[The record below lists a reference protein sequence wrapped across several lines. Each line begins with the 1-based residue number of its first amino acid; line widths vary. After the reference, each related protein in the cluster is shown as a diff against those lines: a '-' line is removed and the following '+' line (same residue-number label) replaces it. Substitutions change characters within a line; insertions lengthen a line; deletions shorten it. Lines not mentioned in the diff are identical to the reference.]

1 MFRLEIAVVTRALSI
16 LRGRF
21 GRVALLDMDTSL
33 VDHAHPHYH
42 LIFKASGPDQN
53 FVVEGQTVPLRS
65 DTLVAVNSWQQH
77 EYVHRQGTERTLF
90 LALYIEPGWLA
101 EADRSFVNC
110 AEPGFFPRAGIAI
123 TRKIDRLRAGV
134 VRRMADPSQRHDEL
148 QQLILDLCLNVA
160 YGFSDWRDRA
170 TGLHKPRASSD
181 YRIGRALQ
189 RMREGATEAIDLDDV
204 AKASGLSRPHFN
216 HLFRSC
222 TGVSPRVY
230 VNALRVETAVGR
242 LRHDDSEIGSI
253 SDDLG
258 FSAQGNFTRF
268 FQQHTGTS
276 PNQYRRVMADLG

>member
-1 MFRLEIAVVTRALSI
+1 VTKALSI

-42 LIFKASGPDQN
+42 LIFKVGGPDQN
-53 FVVEGQTVPLRS
+53 FVVEGRPVPLRS

-77 EYVHRQGTERTLF
+77 EYVHRHSAEKTLF

-101 EADRSFVNC
+101 DAERNFVSCSEA
-110 AEPGFFPRAGIAI
+110 GFFPQAGIPI
-123 TRKIDRLRAGV
+123 TNEVDRLRANM
-134 VRRMADPSQRHDEL
+134 VRRMADPSDQHEEL
-148 QQLILDLCLNVA
+148 QEVILDLCLNVSH
-160 YGFSDWRDRA
+160 GFSDWRDRGA
-170 TGLHKPRASSD
+170 TARMPRGSRD
-181 YRIGRALQ
+181 YRISRAL
-189 RMREGATEAIDLDDV
+189 RHLRECAADAVDLDE
-204 AKASGLSRPHFN
+204 AASISGLSRPHFN

-230 VNALRVETAVGR
+230 VNALRVEAAVGR
-242 LRHDDSEIGSI
+242 LRHQEDEIRSI

-258 FSAQGNFTRF
+258 FSAQSNFTRF

>member
-1 MFRLEIAVVTRALSI
+1 MTQALSI
-16 LRGRF
+16 LQGRF

-53 FVVEGQTVPLRS
+53 FVVEGREVPLRA

-77 EYVHRQGTERTLF
+77 AYVHNHSAERTLF

-101 EADRSFVNC
+101 DADSSFAHC
-110 AEPGFFPRAGIAI
+110 SEPGFFARAGIPI
-123 TRKIDRLRAGV
+123 TPEIDRLRAGI
-134 VRRMADPSQRHDEL
+134 VRRMADASGRHDEL
-148 QQLILDLCLNVA
+148 QELILGLCLNVA

-170 TGLHKPRASSD
+170 AGLHKSRGAFD
-181 YRIGRALQ
+181 YRIGRALR
-189 RMREGATEAIDLDDV
+189 RMREQAAETVDLDDM
-204 AKASGLSRPHFN
+204 ARDCGLSRPHFN
-216 HLFRSC
+216 HLFRHC

-242 LRHDDSEIGSI
+242 LRQHRHEIGDI
-253 SDDLG
+253 SEDLG
-258 FSAQGNFTRF
+258 FSAQSNFTRF

-276 PNQYRRVMADLG
+276 PNQYRRVMAEVN

>member
-1 MFRLEIAVVTRALSI
+1 VTRALSI
-16 LRGRF
+16 LQGRF

-77 EYVHRQGTERTLF
+77 AYEHRTSAERTLF

-101 EADRSFVNC
+101 DADRHFAACS
-110 AEPGFFPRAGIAI
+110 EPGFFPQAGIAI
-123 TRKIDRLRAGV
+123 TSEIDRLRAGV
-134 VRRMADPSQRHDEL
+134 VRRMADPSQGHDEL
-148 QQLILDLCLNVA
+148 QELILDLCLNVA

-170 TGLHKPRASSD
+170 AGLHRPRGTSD
-181 YRIGRALQ
+181 YRIGRAL
-189 RMREGATEAIDLDDV
+189 RHIRESADEALDLDAV
-204 AKASGLSRPHFN
+204 ARASGLSRPHFN

-242 LRHDDSEIGSI
+242 LRQYDNEIGNI
-253 SDDLG
+253 SQELG
-258 FSAQGNFTRF
+258 FSAQSNFTRF

-276 PNQYRRVMADLG
+276 PNQYRRVLAQVS

>member
-1 MFRLEIAVVTRALSI
+1 MTRALSI
-16 LRGRF
+16 LQGRF

-53 FVVEGQTVPLRS
+53 FVVEGQTVPLRR

-77 EYVHRQGTERTLF
+77 AYEHRRGVERTLF

-101 EADRSFVNC
+101 DADRSFAGC
-110 AEPGFFPRAGIAI
+110 SEPGFFPLAGIAI
-123 TRKIDRLRAGV
+123 TSEIDRLRGA
-134 VRRMADPSQRHDEL
+134 
-148 QQLILDLCLNVA
+148 
-160 YGFSDWRDRA
+160 
-170 TGLHKPRASSD
+170 SD
-181 YRIGRALQ
+181 YRIGRAL
-189 RMREGATEAIDLDDV
+189 RHIRESAAEAVDLDSV
-204 AKASGLSRPHFN
+204 ARASGLSRPHFN

-242 LRHDDSEIGSI
+242 LRQYDNEIGRI
-253 SDDLG
+253 SQDLG
-258 FSAQGNFTRF
+258 FSAQSNFTRF

>member
-1 MFRLEIAVVTRALSI
+1 VTRALSI
-16 LRGRF
+16 VRGRF

-77 EYVHRQGTERTLF
+77 AYVHRHGTERTLF

-101 EADRSFVNC
+101 DADRSFVHC
-110 AEPGFFPRAGIAI
+110 SEPGFFPHAGIAI
-123 TRKIDRLRAGV
+123 SSEVDRLRAGV
-134 VRRMADPSQRHDEL
+134 VRRMADPCDRQDEL
-148 QQLILDLCLNVA
+148 QELILELCVNVA

-170 TGLHKPRASSD
+170 AGLHKPCGPRD
-181 YRIGRALQ
+181 YRIGRALR
-189 RMREGATEAIDLDDV
+189 RMRESAADAVDLDDL
-204 AKASGLSRPHFN
+204 ARGCGLSRPHFN

-242 LRHDDSEIGSI
+242 LRQHGHEIGSI
-253 SDDLG
+253 SEELG

-276 PNQYRRVMADLG
+276 PSQYRRVMADLG

>member
-1 MFRLEIAVVTRALSI
+1 VTRALSI
-16 LRGRF
+16 VRGRF

-77 EYVHRQGTERTLF
+77 EYVHRHGAERTLF

-101 EADRSFVNC
+101 DADRSFVNC
-110 AEPGFFPRAGIAI
+110 SEPGFFPRAGIAI
-123 TRKIDRLRAGV
+123 TSEIDRLRAGV
-134 VRRMADPSQRHDEL
+134 VRRMADPCDRHDEL
-148 QQLILDLCLNVA
+148 QELILELCLNVA

-170 TGLHKPRASSD
+170 AGLHRPRGTSD
-181 YRIGRALQ
+181 YRIGRALR
-189 RMREGATEAIDLDDV
+189 RMREGAAEAVDLDEM
-204 AKASGLSRPHFN
+204 ARGCGLSRPHFN

-242 LRHDDSEIGSI
+242 LRQHDNEIGSI
-253 SDDLG
+253 SEDLG
-258 FSAQGNFTRF
+258 FSAQSNFTRF

>member
-1 MFRLEIAVVTRALSI
+1 MTRALSI
-16 LRGRF
+16 LQGRF

-42 LIFKASGPDQN
+42 LIFKASGPDQS

-77 EYVHRQGTERTLF
+77 AYEHRTSAERTLF

-101 EADRSFVNC
+101 DADRHFAGC
-110 AEPGFFPRAGIAI
+110 AEPGFFPQAGIAI
-123 TRKIDRLRAGV
+123 SGEIDRLRAGV
-134 VRRMADPSQRHDEL
+134 VRRMADPSQGHGHGHDEL
-148 QQLILDLCLNVA
+148 QELILDLCLNVA
-160 YGFSDWRDRA
+160 YGFSDWRGRA
-170 TGLHKPRASSD
+170 AGLHRPRGASD
-181 YRIGRALQ
+181 YRIGRALRQ
-189 RMREGATEAIDLDDV
+189 IRESADDAVDLDEV

-242 LRHDDSEIGSI
+242 LRHYNNEIGHI
-253 SDDLG
+253 SQDLG
-258 FSAQGNFTRF
+258 FSAQSNFTRF

-276 PNQYRRVMADLG
+276 PNQYRRVMADVD